1 MGDGGPLVAPRP
13 AQDGRQGGRPS
24 QGRGW
29 GWGRA
34 RRRPDGLSLRRA
46 LSDRLLP
53 ALVAAMTFL
62 AALALAGAVGASV
75 LASRWSGGAAAVLTV
90 QVPRPDE
97 AAAEIGVGTAGSR
110 IGAVTALLAAEPA
123 FALRRRLD
131 RTALLALLRPWLG
144 SDAGIALPL
153 PAVVQLRLRAGAAP
167 PDSLAARLEAAAPGT
182 LLERNA
188 GWSDRLVLLGT
199 SLQAC
204 AGLALLVV
212 AGVAVA
218 VVAVATGA
226 ALAARRQAIEIVHG
240 LGASDG
246 YIAARFA
253 HRTARLALSGGVA
266 GTLLSL
272 PLLLELCRL
281 AAPFAAPAAPGPP
294 PDQAGAS
301 VGLAGD
307 LAGGLAGLLRRVPWP
322 LWIGLPLLPAVTA
335 AIGWGTAQ
343 ATVRTWLRRLP

>member
-1 MGDGGPLVAPRP
+1 MREASSAAAGPVPR
-13 AQDGRQGGRPS
+13 
-24 QGRGW
+24 
-29 GWGRA
+29 

-46 LSDRLLP
+46 LSGRLLP

-62 AALALAGAVGASV
+62 AALALAGAVGASL
-75 LASRWSGGAAAVLTV
+75 LAARWSGGAAAALTV

-97 AAAEIGVGTAGSR
+97 AAAAGSR
-110 IGAVTALLAAEPA
+110 IDAVMALLAGEPA

-131 RTALLALLRPWLG
+131 RAALARLLAPWLG
-144 SDAGIALPL
+144 PDADIALPL
-153 PAVVQLRLRAGAAP
+153 PGVVQLRLGAGAALP
-167 PDSLAARLEAAAPGT
+167 ADLAARLEQAAPGT

-188 GWSDRLVLLGT
+188 AWSDRLVLLGT

-204 AGLALLVV
+204 AALALVVV

-246 YIAARFA
+246 YIAGRFA
-253 HRTARLALSGGVA
+253 GRAARLALLGGLA
-266 GTLLSL
+266 GTLLSV

-281 AAPFAAPAAPGPP
+281 AAPFAAPAALDPADAMSVAAGSTGPT
-294 PDQAGAS
+294 GF
-301 VGLAGD
+301 
-307 LAGGLAGLLRRVPWP
+307 GGLSGLLDRVPWP
-322 LWIGLPLLPAVTA
+322 LWIALPLLPMLTA
-335 AIGWGTAQ
+335 SIGWATAQ